1 MKNTQS
7 TKYFL
12 VWGIIC
18 LLVNLFC
25 TKAGAFA
32 GDQGY
37 WANWVQ
43 QLARN
48 GLENFNGNYPPLY
61 VFWLW
66 VVSQFYHLFDIPIE
80 KGTLLKFFCLWPVY
94 FAHVGLVDFASRLVA
109 KFRLDVRDAHIA
121 LAFVSL
127 NPALLLDGP
136 IWGQV
141 DLFPCMFGIAA
152 LYCINFRSK
161 IKYASMFFALALLAK
176 FQMILLLP
184 VFGGMFLRR
193 YKTSWRGLPL
203 MAVAVVLVL
212 LPFALA
218 GNLSGMLAHAY
229 LDTTEQYPYA
239 TYNAANLWMFLVGNT
254 SRDALPLFGL
264 SGNGLTFLLAPA
276 WVGKILFVI
285 VSAYILKCALFA
297 KSLRRTFELAS
308 WNAFAF
314 FLLLPGMHE
323 RYLIYAV
330 PFVCVWMFLN
340 MRKAWIWCTLVTAVC
355 AMNISMING
364 FKGAD
369 LWFWVSGI
377 AVVGFV
383 AAVVNNFAPRAFP
396 LLLEKLKQIPFPHC
410 TPYIVMGA
418 LLLPMLAS
426 EISGLMPVSV
436 TLSKNQF
443 FLTDL
448 NIDHY
453 TQQYGTPKKNRSV
466 DGNTLTVK
474 GQQFENGFGTH
485 AASELYFTLPA
496 NADSLEFMVSIDDES
511 GGGGSVKFSV
521 CTPSA
526 TLWESGM
533 VYGNKGAQR
542 GKVSVNGHSV
552 IYLKADPDG
561 DNSYD
566 HADWLNVVV
575 TTKDK

>member
-1 MKNTQS
+1 MKKQA

-12 VWGIIC
+12 IWGVIC
-18 LLVNLFC
+18 LLANLFC
-25 TKAGAFA
+25 TQASAFG

-37 WANWVQ
+37 WANWVK
-43 QLARN
+43 QLANN
-48 GLENFNGNYPPLY
+48 GLEHFDGNYPPLY

-66 VVSQFYHLFDIPIE
+66 VVAQIHNLFNIPVE

-94 FAHVGLVDFASRLVA
+94 FAHVGLTDFASRMVA
-109 KFRLDVRDAHIA
+109 RFKLEARDAHIA
-121 LAFVSL
+121 LAFVAL

-184 VFGGMFLRR
+184 IFGGLFLRR

-203 MAVAVVLVL
+203 MVIAVVLVL
-212 LPFALA
+212 LPFILA
-218 GNLSGMLAHAY
+218 GNLSGMLTHAY
-229 LDTTEQYPYA
+229 LNTTEQYPYS

-254 SRDALPLFGL
+254 SRDTLPLLGL
-264 SGNGLTFLLAPA
+264 SGDGIGFLLAPT
-276 WVGKILFVI
+276 WLGKILFVV

-330 PFVCVWMFLN
+330 PFVCVWMILD
-340 MRKAWIWCTLVTAVC
+340 MKKSWIWTTLITAVC

-369 LWFWVSGI
+369 LWTWVSGI
-377 AVVGFV
+377 AVVGFI
-383 AAVVNNFAPRAFP
+383 AAIVHNFAPKAFP
-396 LLLEKLKQIPFPHC
+396 FVIEKLKTVAFPHF
-410 TPYIVMGA
+410 TPYAVLG
-418 LLLPMLAS
+418 LFLLPILGS
-426 EISGLMPVSV
+426 EISGLMPLQVE
-436 TLSKNQF
+436 LKDNQF

-448 NIDHY
+448 RIDHY
-453 TQQYGTPKKNRSV
+453 TQQYGSPRKNRSV

-485 AASELYFTLPA
+485 AASELFFRLPD
-496 NADSLEFMVSIDDES
+496 NAETLEFVVAIDDES

-521 CTPSA
+521 EDVDGN
-526 TLWESGM
+526 TLWQSGM

-542 GKVSVNGHSV
+542 GSANVSGKSM
-552 IYLKADPDG
+552 IILKADPDG

-566 HADWLNVVV
+566 HADWLNIVV
-575 TTKDK
+575 TKKEK